1 MTPKQGYA
9 AEKRCFP
16 AVLCA
21 PEDIRAASQDRRN
34 IYDYLEERNPIA
46 AIEIDDLIEE
56 KTDLLVD
63 NRLMGRTGRQKDTRE
78 LVIHPHYVVVYDITD
93 IIRILRVL
101 HTSQEWS

>member
-1 MTPKQGYA
+1 MAPDAVFSPYASVRYFTPH
-9 AEKRCFP
+9 
-16 AVLCA
+16 
-21 PEDIRAASQDRRN
+21 SQDRRN

>member
-1 MTPKQGYA
+1 MDP
-9 AEKRCFP
+9 
-16 AVLCA
+16 
-21 PEDIRAASQDRRN
+21 DRRN

-78 LVIHPHYVVVYDITD
+78 LVIHPHYVVVYDDITD

>member
-1 MTPKQGYA
+1 MKIEWTETA
-9 AEKRCFP
+9 R
-16 AVLCA
+16 
-21 PEDIRAASQDRRN
+21 QDRRN

-101 HTSQEWS
+101 HIAGVVMICSCTLDYLVL